1 MRFVGQRLLAVLVE
15 EWMLDGTL
23 GGDPFR
29 WFQSEHLGEQI
40 NQLRVVPIVLAY
52 VFQILI
58 SICFEVREN

>member
-1 MRFVGQRLLAVLVE
+1 
-15 EWMLDGTL
+15 MLDGTL

-29 WFQSEHLGEQI
+29 WFQLEHLGEQI

-52 VFQILI
+52 VLQILI